1 MMNKSLITNL
11 VSIFIILVGFLYHD
25 EFSFI
30 FLVGVFA
37 LSGSITNWLAI
48 HMLFE
53 KIPFLYGSG
62 VILDRFEDI
71 KLGIK
76 NLILQELFSVDQI
89 EKFIFDNKEKAS
101 GGIIEK
107 IDFDRVFVGLVES
120 IESSQLGGML
130 AMIGGRKAL
139 EPLKEPFIKKL
150 RVIIEDFIKENAG
163 NDNSTDELFLKIENI
178 LDARLADLSPNDI
191 KTIIQK
197 MIREHLGWLVVWGGF
212 FGGLLGLI
220 FSPVGLNLIWK
231 EECFNTLP
239 LVNYDINHPPS
250 ISTVVPVI
258 NSFSMAKIIP
268 CATSSGVPALGI
280 RLFLVTLV

>member
-37 LSGSITNWLAI
+37 LSGSVTNWVAI

-89 EKFIFDNKEKAS
+89 EKFIFDKKEKAS

-130 AMIGGRKAL
+130 AMIGGKKAL

-220 FSPVGLNLIWK
+220 FSPVGLNLI
-231 EECFNTLP
+231 
-239 LVNYDINHPPS
+239 
-250 ISTVVPVI
+250 
-258 NSFSMAKIIP
+258 
-268 CATSSGVPALGI
+268 
-280 RLFLVTLV
+280 

>member
-11 VSIFIILVGFLYHD
+11 VSIFFILIGFLYRD
-25 EFSFI
+25 DFSFI

-37 LSGSITNWLAI
+37 LSGSVTNWLAI

-76 NLILQELFSVDQI
+76 NLILQELFSIDQI

-101 GGIIEK
+101 GGIVEK
-107 IDFDRVFVGLVES
+107 IDFDKVFVGLVES

-139 EPLKEPFIKKL
+139 EPLKEPFVKKL
-150 RVIIEDFIKENAG
+150 KVIIEDFIKENAG
-163 NDNSTDELFLKIENI
+163 NNNSSDELFLKIENI

-220 FSPVGLNLIWK
+220 FSPVGLNLI
-231 EECFNTLP
+231 
-239 LVNYDINHPPS
+239 
-250 ISTVVPVI
+250 
-258 NSFSMAKIIP
+258 
-268 CATSSGVPALGI
+268 
-280 RLFLVTLV
+280 

>member
-1 MMNKSLITNL
+1 
-11 VSIFIILVGFLYHD
+11 
-25 EFSFI
+25 
-30 FLVGVFA
+30 
-37 LSGSITNWLAI
+37 
-48 HMLFE
+48 MLFE

-76 NLILQELFSVDQI
+76 NLILQELFSIDQI

-101 GGIIEK
+101 GGIVEK
-107 IDFDRVFVGLVES
+107 IDFDKVFVGLVES

-139 EPLKEPFIKKL
+139 EPLKEPFVKKL
-150 RVIIEDFIKENAG
+150 KVIIEDFIKENAG
-163 NDNSTDELFLKIENI
+163 NNNSTDELFLKIENI

-220 FSPVGLNLIWK
+220 FSPVGLNLI
-231 EECFNTLP
+231 
-239 LVNYDINHPPS
+239 
-250 ISTVVPVI
+250 
-258 NSFSMAKIIP
+258 
-268 CATSSGVPALGI
+268 
-280 RLFLVTLV
+280 

>member
-11 VSIFIILVGFLYHD
+11 VSIFFILIGFLYRD
-25 EFSFI
+25 DFSFI

-37 LSGSITNWLAI
+37 LSGSVTNWLAI

-76 NLILQELFSVDQI
+76 NLILQELFSIDQI

-101 GGIIEK
+101 GGIVEK
-107 IDFDRVFVGLVES
+107 IDFDKVFVGLVES

-139 EPLKEPFIKKL
+139 EPLKEPFVKKL
-150 RVIIEDFIKENAG
+150 KVIIEDFIKENAG
-163 NDNSTDELFLKIENI
+163 NNNSTDELFLKIENI

-220 FSPVGLNLIWK
+220 FSPIGLNLI
-231 EECFNTLP
+231 
-239 LVNYDINHPPS
+239 
-250 ISTVVPVI
+250 
-258 NSFSMAKIIP
+258 
-268 CATSSGVPALGI
+268 
-280 RLFLVTLV
+280 

>member
-1 MMNKSLITNL
+1 MNKSLITNL

-130 AMIGGRKAL
+130 AMIGGKKAL

-220 FSPVGLNLIWK
+220 FSPVGLNLI
-231 EECFNTLP
+231 
-239 LVNYDINHPPS
+239 
-250 ISTVVPVI
+250 
-258 NSFSMAKIIP
+258 
-268 CATSSGVPALGI
+268 
-280 RLFLVTLV
+280 

>member
-11 VSIFIILVGFLYHD
+11 VSIFIILIGFLYRD
-25 EFSFI
+25 NFSFI

-37 LSGSITNWLAI
+37 LSGSVTNWLAI

-76 NLILQELFSVDQI
+76 NLILQELFSIDQI

-101 GGIIEK
+101 EGIIEK

-139 EPLKEPFIKKL
+139 EPLKEPFVKKL
-150 RVIIEDFIKENAG
+150 KVIIEDFIKENAG
-163 NDNSTDELFLKIENI
+163 NNNSSDELFLKIENI

-220 FSPVGLNLIWK
+220 FSPVGLNL
-231 EECFNTLP
+231 
-239 LVNYDINHPPS
+239 
-250 ISTVVPVI
+250 
-258 NSFSMAKIIP
+258 M
-268 CATSSGVPALGI
+268 
-280 RLFLVTLV
+280 

>member
-11 VSIFIILVGFLYHD
+11 VSIFIILIGFLYRD
-25 EFSFI
+25 DFSFI

-37 LSGSITNWLAI
+37 LSGSVTNWLAI

-76 NLILQELFSVDQI
+76 NLILQELFSIDQI

-101 GGIIEK
+101 GGIVEK
-107 IDFDRVFVGLVES
+107 IDFDKVFVGLVES

-139 EPLKEPFIKKL
+139 EPLKEPFVKKL
-150 RVIIEDFIKENAG
+150 KVIIEDFIKENAG
-163 NDNSTDELFLKIENI
+163 NNNSTDDLFLKIENI

-220 FSPVGLNLIWK
+220 FSPIGLNLI
-231 EECFNTLP
+231 
-239 LVNYDINHPPS
+239 
-250 ISTVVPVI
+250 
-258 NSFSMAKIIP
+258 
-268 CATSSGVPALGI
+268 
-280 RLFLVTLV
+280 

>member
-130 AMIGGRKAL
+130 AMIGGKKAL

-191 KTIIQK
+191 KIIIQK

-220 FSPVGLNLIWK
+220 FSPVGLNLI
-231 EECFNTLP
+231 
-239 LVNYDINHPPS
+239 
-250 ISTVVPVI
+250 
-258 NSFSMAKIIP
+258 
-268 CATSSGVPALGI
+268 
-280 RLFLVTLV
+280 

>member
-130 AMIGGRKAL
+130 AMIGGKKAL

-220 FSPVGLNLIWK
+220 FSPVGLNLI
-231 EECFNTLP
+231 
-239 LVNYDINHPPS
+239 
-250 ISTVVPVI
+250 
-258 NSFSMAKIIP
+258 
-268 CATSSGVPALGI
+268 
-280 RLFLVTLV
+280 

>member
-130 AMIGGRKAL
+130 SMIGGRKAL

-220 FSPVGLNLIWK
+220 FSPVGLNLI
-231 EECFNTLP
+231 
-239 LVNYDINHPPS
+239 
-250 ISTVVPVI
+250 
-258 NSFSMAKIIP
+258 
-268 CATSSGVPALGI
+268 
-280 RLFLVTLV
+280 

>member
-11 VSIFIILVGFLYHD
+11 VSIFFILIGFLYRD
-25 EFSFI
+25 DFSFI

-37 LSGSITNWLAI
+37 LSGSVTNWLAI

-76 NLILQELFSVDQI
+76 NLILQELFSIDQI

-101 GGIIEK
+101 GGIVEK
-107 IDFDRVFVGLVES
+107 IDFDKVFVGLVES

-150 RVIIEDFIKENAG
+150 KVIIEDFIKENAG
-163 NDNSTDELFLKIENI
+163 NNNSTDELFLKIENI

-220 FSPVGLNLIWK
+220 FSPVGLNLI
-231 EECFNTLP
+231 
-239 LVNYDINHPPS
+239 
-250 ISTVVPVI
+250 
-258 NSFSMAKIIP
+258 
-268 CATSSGVPALGI
+268 
-280 RLFLVTLV
+280 

>member
-11 VSIFIILVGFLYHD
+11 VSIFIIVIGFLYRD
-25 EFSFI
+25 DFSFI
-30 FLVGVFA
+30 LLVGVFA
-37 LSGSITNWLAI
+37 LSGSVTNWLAI

-76 NLILQELFSVDQI
+76 NLILQELFSIDQI

-101 GGIIEK
+101 GGIVEK
-107 IDFDRVFVGLVES
+107 IDFDKVFVGLVES

-150 RVIIEDFIKENAG
+150 KVIIEDFIKENAG
-163 NDNSTDELFLKIENI
+163 NNNSTDELFLKIENI

-220 FSPVGLNLIWK
+220 FSPVGLNLI
-231 EECFNTLP
+231 
-239 LVNYDINHPPS
+239 
-250 ISTVVPVI
+250 
-258 NSFSMAKIIP
+258 
-268 CATSSGVPALGI
+268 
-280 RLFLVTLV
+280 